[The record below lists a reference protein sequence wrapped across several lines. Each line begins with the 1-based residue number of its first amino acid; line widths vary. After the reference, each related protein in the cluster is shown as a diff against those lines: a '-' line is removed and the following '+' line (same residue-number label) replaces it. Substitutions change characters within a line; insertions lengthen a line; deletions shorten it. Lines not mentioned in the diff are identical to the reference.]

1 VYFINSSSF
10 LYVTMLSWMEV
21 NFCLGKICH
30 VRVLDSSYHE
40 LSFCSLLVPNNILLE
55 PGGGIVRLISFLRE
69 LITRLTMIQSHAES
83 MFLTLFGLLIRVLP
97 SY

>member
-1 VYFINSSSF
+1 
-10 LYVTMLSWMEV
+10 MLSQMEV

-30 VRVLDSSYHE
+30 ARVLNSSYHE
-40 LSFCSLLVPNNILLE
+40 LSFRSSFVPNNILLE

-69 LITRLTMIQSHAES
+69 LLTRITMIQSHAES
-83 MFLTLFGLLIRVLP
+83 TFQTLFDLSIRVLP